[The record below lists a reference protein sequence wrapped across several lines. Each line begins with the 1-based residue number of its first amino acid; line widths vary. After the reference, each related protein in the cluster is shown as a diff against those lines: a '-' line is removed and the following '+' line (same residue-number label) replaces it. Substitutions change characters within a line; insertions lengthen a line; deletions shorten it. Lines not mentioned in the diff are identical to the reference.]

1 MTVSYLGVRWL
12 VALTVLAIAVVL
24 SACTDSPASTPELP
38 VTLATTQTPGP
49 TPVPT
54 SESTP
59 TPTATPT
66 ATPSPVPTATPTP
79 TPVPKPTDTPEPTPT
94 PTLGWRPLPPL
105 PPDTAEE
112 LKFAFD
118 ELPETSS
125 LRLAAPER
133 VQQIGDLVWVKDGLV
148 LSEWYAVKGLIQL
161 AMNAGDVFSELIE
174 EPWVVD
180 GMHHPTM
187 DSLGRLS
194 HDLDALTRVMSHPNT
209 RDGITDGEAAILATL
224 WNLIG
229 DASDLT
235 DRLLNQDGVAIEKG
249 DVYLPLAGATQ
260 IIIIHTHRGDAD
272 HTAMPMIEEA
282 LLTIEEFMASPF
294 PQSPVIFLID
304 YSDIRYGGSHYGTHI
319 GVYSALY
326 RNFVV
331 HEIAHYY
338 FGGPMVTWISEG
350 AARFFEYDVALRE
363 EIPYWVEFCEYSINL
378 SQVES
383 LWSRGLEGRLCRYP
397 MGRRIFLDMYY
408 NLGEAAFLEGFRN
421 LHLRYYTL
429 GDPEDECEGDLIDV
443 CHVEAAFTAGV
454 SGEEARRA
462 RDVIDHWYS
471 GSDPQGYDDMHR
483 VQGTIVGPDGEA
495 VPWIDVKLEAVE
507 EWDAEVGRLV
517 WITAGT
523 ILRPSDGSIDT
534 RWRNDVTGS
543 AILEVHAYTDCR
555 LVGYYGPGGFT
566 AERELAT
573 PIDLAKELTRIEIR
587 LPSAPDKLCAG
598 RR

>member
-1 MTVSYLGVRWL
+1 M
-12 VALTVLAIAVVL
+12 
-24 SACTDSPASTPELP
+24 
-38 VTLATTQTPGP
+38 
-49 TPVPT
+49 
-54 SESTP
+54 
-59 TPTATPT
+59 
-66 ATPSPVPTATPTP
+66 
-79 TPVPKPTDTPEPTPT
+79 
-94 PTLGWRPLPPL
+94 PPL

-187 DSLGRLS
+187 DSLGRIS

-260 IIIIHTHRGDAD
+260 IIIIHTARGETGSYAD

-304 YSDIRYGGSHYGTHI
+304 HSGIRHGGSHYGTHI
-319 GVYSALY
+319 EVYSALY

-397 MGRRIFLDMYY
+397 MGRRFFLDMYY

-495 VPWIDVKLEAVE
+495 VPWIDVKLETVV

-523 ILRPSDGSIDT
+523 IRRPSDGSIDT